1 MLPFKFSN
9 SNGETGRKGKIKIF
23 PNFSL
28 RVAERNERRHHPLD
42 SSSKMGSEGV
52 DGWNHEQMAFQY

>member
-28 RVAERNERRHHPLD
+28 RVAERRHHPLD
-42 SSSKMGSEGV
+42 SSSKIGSEGV